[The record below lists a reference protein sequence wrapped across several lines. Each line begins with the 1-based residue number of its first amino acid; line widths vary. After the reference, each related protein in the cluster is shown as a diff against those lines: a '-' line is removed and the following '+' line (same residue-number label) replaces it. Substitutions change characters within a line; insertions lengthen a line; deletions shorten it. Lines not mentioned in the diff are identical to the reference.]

1 MKKVI
6 YILIFAC
13 TLAIH
18 AQEFK
23 LSPYT
28 QYLTENPY
36 SISPTFAGINADY
49 DRIRLNGVS
58 QWLGLKNAPNT
69 QNLSYD
75 MRFAEK
81 SGAGILLYNDS
92 NGATKQIGAQLSYAH
107 HLVLDDRS
115 EQYLS
120 LGISYKF
127 NHFRIDTD
135 GFTNDVNGGGDPID
149 DPAVGAGRSTTNH
162 NFEVGAL
169 YRYWDFFFSINASNI
184 LNKKVEG
191 VFDLVE
197 PRKLRNYYVY
207 TGYTFVSENEE
218 FEYEPSI
225 YYNLYESDSRSE
237 THLNFKVRKITDTGY
252 MWAGLSGRL
261 FIDQSFKSSSIA
273 PMLGLKKDQFYVA
286 YAFQWNINEA
296 APLNNAGT
304 HLITLGFDLENN
316 RDNARW
322 GR

>member
-6 YILIFAC
+6 YILVFAC
-13 TLAIH
+13 TLAVN

-28 QYLTENPY
+28 QYLAENPFA
-36 SISPTFAGINADY
+36 ISPTFAGIDENY

-58 QWLGLKNAPNT
+58 QWIGLNNAPST

-75 MRFAEK
+75 LRFAEK
-81 SGAGILLYNDS
+81 SGAGILLYNDK
-92 NGATKQIGAQLSYAH
+92 NGATRQIGGQISYAH
-107 HLVLDDRS
+107 HLILNDAN
-115 EQYLS
+115 EEYLS

-127 NHFRIDTD
+127 NHFKIETADFDD
-135 GFTNDVNGGGDPID
+135 GSGNGFD
-149 DPAVGAGRSTTNH
+149 DPGVGAALSTTNH
-162 NFEVGAL
+162 NIEFGAL
-169 YRYWDFFFSINASNI
+169 YRYMDFFFSVNASNL

-191 VFDLVE
+191 VFDVAE
-197 PRKLRNYYVY
+197 PKTLRNYYVY
-207 TGYTFVSENEE
+207 TGYTFVSNSEE

-261 FIDQSFKSSSIA
+261 FIDQSFKSSSVA

-296 APLNNAGT
+296 SVLNNAGT
-304 HLITLGFDLENN
+304 HLITLGFDLVNN
-316 RDNARW
+316 RMGSRW
-322 GR
+322 TR

>member
-6 YILIFAC
+6 YIFIFAC
-13 TLAIH
+13 TFIVN

-23 LSPYT
+23 LSPFT

-75 MRFAEK
+75 LRFAEK
-81 SGAGILLYNDS
+81 SGAGILIYNDK
-92 NGATKQIGAQLSYAH
+92 NGATSQIGAQLSYAH
-107 HLVLDDRS
+107 HLILNDAN

-127 NHFRIDTD
+127 NQFKIETAN
-135 GFTNDVNGGGDPID
+135 FTNGND
-149 DPAVGAGRSTTNH
+149 DPVDDPGVGAARSSTNH
-162 NFEVGAL
+162 NFEFGAL
-169 YRYWDFFFSINASNI
+169 YRYMDFFFSINATNI
-184 LNKKVEG
+184 LNKKDKDFNE
-191 VFDLVE
+191 DE

-207 TGYTFVSENEE
+207 TGYTFVSDSEE

-237 THLNFKVRKITDTGY
+237 THLNVKVRKITDTGY

-261 FIDQSFKSSSIA
+261 FVDQSFKTSSIA

-296 APLNNAGT
+296 KVLNNAGT

-316 RDNARW
+316 RNNASWSR
-322 GR
+322 

>member
-13 TLAIH
+13 TLAVN

-23 LSPYT
+23 LSPFT

-36 SISPTFAGINADY
+36 AISPTFAGMNADY
-49 DRIRLNGVS
+49 DRIRLNAVS
-58 QWLGLKNAPNT
+58 QWVGLKNSPNT

-75 MRFAEK
+75 LRFAEK
-81 SGAGILLYNDS
+81 SGAGILIYNDK
-92 NGATKQIGAQLSYAH
+92 NGATSQIGAQLSYAH
-107 HLVLDDRS
+107 HLILNDAN

-127 NHFRIDTD
+127 NQFKIETADFDD
-135 GFTNDVNGGGDPID
+135 GTGGGNGGDPG
-149 DPAVGAGRSTTNH
+149 VGAARSTTNH
-162 NFEVGAL
+162 NFEFGAL
-169 YRYWDFFFSINASNI
+169 YRYEDFFFSINATNI
-184 LNKKVEG
+184 LNKKVDN
-191 VFDLVE
+191 FDVNE
-197 PRKLRNYYVY
+197 PNKLRNYYVY
-207 TGYTFVSENEE
+207 TGYTFVSNSEE

-237 THLNFKVRKITDTGY
+237 THVNFKARKITDTGY

-261 FIDQSFKSSSIA
+261 FVDQSFKTSSIA

-286 YAFQWNINEA
+286 YAFQWNVNEA
-296 APLNNAGT
+296 KELNNAGT

-316 RDNARW
+316 RNNASWSR
-322 GR
+322 